1 MPSVDDATGVTA
13 CRFDLD
19 MLLELIDLIDQ
30 LAVSASKKSSTKG
43 A

>member
-13 CRFDLD
+13 CRFDLE
-19 MLLELIDLIDQ
+19 MLLELVDLVDQ
-30 LAVSASKKSSTKG
+30 LAVSTSKKSPTKG